1 MFKRFSICYILL
13 MFCITGTSAQEDRW
27 TGNATNLSKGNL
39 RVNSSGRYLE
49 YSDGTPFLYMGDTA
63 WELIS
68 RLNDKETELYLEN
81 RREKGFT
88 VIQTVILDELDDMDV
103 SSNGEPKLID
113 GNIDKPAPGY
123 FTHVDKVISLAA
135 AKGLYIA
142 LLPTWGDKV
151 DKQWGKGPEIFTPEN
166 AYRYGKWLG
175 ERYLNAPN
183 LIWIIGGDRSGDG
196 KNFAI
201 WNALATGI
209 KSVDKNHLMTYHP
222 HGEHS
227 SSFWFHNAS
236 WLDFNMCQSGHAQ
249 QDFAIYQRLLL
260 PDLKKEPHK
269 PCMDGEPRYEN
280 IPINFKKENGRF
292 GEEELKELLSE
303 FSCSKN
309 ADVERFLKEQ
319 AIEFAKKNQSVTY
332 LVFHSQDAS
341 LVGYFTLAIKP
352 ICVSAE
358 KFSNTTKRK
367 IARVSEQRENEL
379 TYTLSA
385 YLIAQLGK
393 NFRNGAN
400 RKITGKQLLQAAVD
414 TILKLQ
420 YMTGGMVFFLEA
432 ENEEHLLQFYE
443 VENGFKRFAVK
454 ETNHRA
460 KKSQKLIQLLKVL

>member
-1 MFKRFSICYILL
+1 MLNEVTVLNIR
-13 MFCITGTSAQEDRW
+13 
-27 TGNATNLSKGNL
+27 
-39 RVNSSGRYLE
+39 E
-49 YSDGTPFLYMGDTA
+49 Y
-63 WELIS
+63 
-68 RLNDKETELYLEN
+68 
-81 RREKGFT
+81 
-88 VIQTVILDELDDMDV
+88 
-103 SSNGEPKLID
+103 
-113 GNIDKPAPGY
+113 
-123 FTHVDKVISLAA
+123 LAA
-135 AKGLYIA
+135 
-142 LLPTWGDKV
+142 T
-151 DKQWGKGPEIFTPEN
+151 
-166 AYRYGKWLG
+166 
-175 ERYLNAPN
+175 
-183 LIWIIGGDRSGDG
+183 
-196 KNFAI
+196 
-201 WNALATGI
+201 
-209 KSVDKNHLMTYHP
+209 
-222 HGEHS
+222 
-227 SSFWFHNAS
+227 
-236 WLDFNMCQSGHAQ
+236 
-249 QDFAIYQRLLL
+249 
-260 PDLKKEPHK
+260 
-269 PCMDGEPRYEN
+269 
-280 IPINFKKENGRF
+280 ENGRF

-303 FSCSKN
+303 FSCSKK

-319 AIEFAKKNQSVTY
+319 AIEFTKKNQSVTY